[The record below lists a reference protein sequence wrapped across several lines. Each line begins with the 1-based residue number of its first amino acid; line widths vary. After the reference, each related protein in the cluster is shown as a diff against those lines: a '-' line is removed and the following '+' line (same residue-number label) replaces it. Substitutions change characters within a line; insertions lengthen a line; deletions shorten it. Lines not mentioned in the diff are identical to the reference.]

1 MRIIFAL
8 HKFCADAVDA
18 IQGNSWPS
26 SAPAAPATLSKIPCF
41 VPNLSARQGMNVAF
55 KQFFGCLGAM
65 VNGQDKK
72 ILIVEK
78 QPNYTQQ
85 LVKQV
90 MFAGMSPVV
99 AVTGEGGIRKAI
111 EHHPDLILLEL
122 DLTDM
127 DGLRFVSLIR
137 ERESLQKT
145 PIVAMSIVG
154 QMKAVALKGGCN
166 DFICKPVKMIELMA
180 HIRQFIYGSRAAPMK
195 TPG

>member
-1 MRIIFAL
+1 
-8 HKFCADAVDA
+8 
-18 IQGNSWPS
+18 
-26 SAPAAPATLSKIPCF
+26 
-41 VPNLSARQGMNVAF
+41 
-55 KQFFGCLGAM
+55 M

-90 MFAGMSPVV
+90 MFAGLSPVV
-99 AVTGEGGIRKAI
+99 AVTGEGGLRKAI

-127 DGLRFVSLIR
+127 DGLRFVTLLK
-137 ERESLQKT
+137 ERESLQNI

-154 QMKAVALKGGCN
+154 QMKAAALKGGCN
-166 DFICKPVKMIELMA
+166 DFMGKPVKMIELMA
-180 HIRQFIYGSRAAPMK
+180 HIRQFIHCYPASPMK
-195 TPG
+195 SLG

>member
-1 MRIIFAL
+1 
-8 HKFCADAVDA
+8 
-18 IQGNSWPS
+18 
-26 SAPAAPATLSKIPCF
+26 
-41 VPNLSARQGMNVAF
+41 
-55 KQFFGCLGAM
+55 M
-65 VNGQDKK
+65 VNVQNKK

-137 ERESLQKT
+137 EQESLQKI

-154 QMKAVALKGGCN
+154 QMKAAALRGGCN
-166 DFICKPVKMIELMA
+166 DFIGKPVTMIELMA
-180 HIRQFIYGSRAAPMK
+180 HIRRFIYGSRAAPLRA
-195 TPG
+195 PG